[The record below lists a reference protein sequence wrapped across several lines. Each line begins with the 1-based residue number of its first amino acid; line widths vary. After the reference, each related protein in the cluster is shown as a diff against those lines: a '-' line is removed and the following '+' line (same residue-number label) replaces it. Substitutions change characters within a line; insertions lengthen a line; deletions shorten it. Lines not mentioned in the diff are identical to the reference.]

1 MNNWQIT
8 LSLVEIHSSF
18 NEEGKITLSGTGKFQ
33 YYDNKEWMECP
44 ISFKAWGNAALIIDK
59 VGIDGMVMVSGKFN
73 LFKNSDE
80 LNPRMMLNVERAIP
94 IKVDFED
101 VSNLELISEPTL
113 IAEPITTVE
122 PQRELVAVN
131 ANNNGHQKPAPD
143 DDKDLDSIPF

>member
-1 MNNWQIT
+1 MNNWQVT
-8 LSLVEIHSSF
+8 LTIDSLNSTY
-18 NEEGKITLSGTGKFQ
+18 NEEGKITLHGTGKFQ

-44 ISFKAWGNAALIIDK
+44 IAFQAWGNAALTIDN

-80 LNPRMMLNVERAIP
+80 LNPKMMLKVERAIA
-94 IKVDFED
+94 IKGDFED
-101 VSNLELISEPTL
+101 MSDLGLISEPTL
-113 IAEPITTVE
+113 ISEPITTVE